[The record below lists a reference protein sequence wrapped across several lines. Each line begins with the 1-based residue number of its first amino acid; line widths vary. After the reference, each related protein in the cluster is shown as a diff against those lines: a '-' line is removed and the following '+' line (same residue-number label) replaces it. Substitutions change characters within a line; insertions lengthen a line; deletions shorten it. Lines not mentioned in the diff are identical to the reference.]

1 MCEKIQ
7 NEKNKEFGETSPI
20 KNINQLSTLEIED
33 LIPGL
38 PKFEKNYENRDTN
51 LFKEDILNYLRDRD
65 KCIYG
70 LINTYK
76 EQVTKAES
84 NYLELTKRISNNYS
98 DILSSQAE
106 LNNRLDKLNTYD
118 GFCTKTND
126 QLISHEIR
134 INNLREDL
142 QKSTQKYDKIYLE
155 NLELPGY
162 IGKYS
167 KYKNCQVFFE
177 DVIKEI
183 NKMNTYK
190 EKNTLDL
197 KAYKEKLEANIKTFN
212 ALVENNNKSQIKY
225 ISEMYEKNFKECKS
239 LIDTL
244 DERISDMRIENSRY
258 SVELISKSMNLTKEW
273 DKIQNIKEEIMK
285 DFNEKIQD
293 FKIVS
298 NNTVNSFND
307 FQDEFISIKRKFLE
321 LAEFIKDVRFR
332 KNIGGDV
339 KKRDIKNITKKI
351 IGKKG
356 CGKAIDKEK
365 ERILMEYNFKDEK
378 IDLKRS
384 VSHELDGKL
393 KSYIKGMTNAEELKQ
408 DSKIHDESSDKGRRK
423 SKIDNNN
430 AKNIES
436 NLSLR
441 KHKSNNIVNVV
452 HNLRNLKKEKTETRS
467 EESEN
472 SENNSI
478 SNVAQSYNSKYS
490 TTIEKGGNKQ
500 ANYGSCSYST
510 HKFLY
515 KDILIDTDDK
525 IINELASDLEQ
536 TNNKG
541 NDNKEKSE
549 KIQTLI
555 NKIEP
560 MNINMNINK
569 IENLNYNH
577 SEKNNKKQSAE
588 MKIEDSNE
596 NNNKENKP
604 IDNIILNFDKKLT
617 NIEIYTKEKIVDLIS
632 QIENLRQ
639 LFNNNNKNH
648 NTTTNQLFKFPSY
661 TNININTNALNPKMN
676 KKEAPIVEIGGRM
689 MNYKIPKKYL
699 LNSNNVIAA
708 KDKENNNSISNSNK
722 DLLLI
727 NKGETNPLKEVSYRI
742 KTGKPTNSVKSIIN
756 RTFGGNNNTII
767 FSNMANDFNNKFLK
781 GIEKK
786 SINGNTMNKKTK

>member
-1 MCEKIQ
+1 MSDKIQ
-7 NEKNKEFGETSPI
+7 DQKKSFSISQKIKDSEEASPI
-20 KNINQLSTLEIED
+20 KNINQQVTIEIED

-38 PKFEKNYENRDTN
+38 PKFDKIYENRETN

-76 EQVTKAES
+76 EKVAKAES

-106 LNNRLDKLNTYD
+106 INNRLDRINTYD
-118 GFCTKTND
+118 AFCTKTND

-183 NKMNTYK
+183 NKMNLYK

-197 KAYKEKLEANIKTFN
+197 KAYKEKLELNIKTFN
-212 ALVENNNKSQIKY
+212 ALVDNNNKSQMKY
-225 ISEMYEKNFKECKS
+225 INEMHEKNFKECKT

-244 DERISDMRIENSRY
+244 DERITDMRIENSRY
-258 SVELISKSMNLTKEW
+258 AVELISKSMNLTKEW
-273 DKIQNIKEEIMK
+273 DKIQKIKEEIMTE
-285 DFNEKIQD
+285 FNEKIQE
-293 FKIVS
+293 FLHVVS
-298 NNTVNSFND
+298 NNTVNSFSD
-307 FQDEFISIKRKFLE
+307 FQNEFNSIKRKFLE

-339 KKRDIKNITKKI
+339 KKRDLKNIAKKI
-351 IGKKG
+351 TGKKS
-356 CGKAIDKEK
+356 CGKSIDKEK
-365 ERILMEYNFKDEK
+365 EKILMDYNFKEEK
-378 IDLKRS
+378 TIDLKRS

-393 KSYIKGMTNAEELKQ
+393 KNYIKGVTNAEELKQ
-408 DSKIHDESSDKGRRK
+408 DSKIHEENDDKNDDKLKKK
-423 SKIDNNN
+423 SKGENKSN
-430 AKNIES
+430 AKNLNIREEN

-441 KHKSNNIVNVV
+441 KHKSNTVVNVV
-452 HNLRNLKKEKTETRS
+452 HNLRNLRKEKTESRS
-467 EESEN
+467 DESDN

-478 SNVAQSYNSKYS
+478 SNIAQSINSKNS
-490 TTIEKGGNKQ
+490 TTVEKTGNKQ
-500 ANYGSCSYST
+500 NNYGNNTNTT

-515 KDILIDTDDK
+515 KDILIDTEDK

-541 NDNKEKSE
+541 NDTKEKSE

-569 IENLNYNH
+569 IENLNYNNN
-577 SEKNNKKQSAE
+577 EKNNRK
-588 MKIEDSNE
+588 
-596 NNNKENKP
+596 
-604 IDNIILNFDKKLT
+604 FKL
-617 NIEIYTKEKIVDLIS
+617 
-632 QIENLRQ
+632 
-639 LFNNNNKNH
+639 
-648 NTTTNQLFKFPSY
+648 
-661 TNININTNALNPKMN
+661 
-676 KKEAPIVEIGGRM
+676 
-689 MNYKIPKKYL
+689 
-699 LNSNNVIAA
+699 
-708 KDKENNNSISNSNK
+708 
-722 DLLLI
+722 
-727 NKGETNPLKEVSYRI
+727 
-742 KTGKPTNSVKSIIN
+742 
-756 RTFGGNNNTII
+756 
-767 FSNMANDFNNKFLK
+767 
-781 GIEKK
+781 
-786 SINGNTMNKKTK
+786 